1 MAGFGGFEGRT
12 AVVTGGASGIGLA
25 IARRLRAE
33 GMNLVIADID
43 AEALAAA
50 AAEINALAV
59 PVDVSRVGEVE
70 ALAEATLAA
79 HGSVDLI
86 CNNAGVG
93 PAGRLA
99 DLTLAD
105 WKWMLEV
112 NLWGV
117 IHGLHVFL
125 PLLKANPRG
134 GWVVNTASMGGLSP
148 VEGLGAYVTAKYGV
162 AGLTETLAL
171 ELASDGAKVGATLLC
186 PGPIR
191 TNIGRSMRH
200 RQGEAA
206 PGGLADVDVSTMAH
220 YRNAIPWRPP
230 EDAAE
235 AVVRALRQGALYAI
249 THPEQRDRIERR
261 MGALL
266 AAFEQE

>member
-86 CNNAGVG
+86 CNICNRPKRKRDFEAFYDALSGADIC
-93 PAGRLA
+93 PA
-99 DLTLAD
+99 
-105 WKWMLEV
+105 
-112 NLWGV
+112 
-117 IHGLHVFL
+117 
-125 PLLKANPRG
+125 
-134 GWVVNTASMGGLSP
+134 S
-148 VEGLGAYVTAKYGV
+148 
-162 AGLTETLAL
+162 
-171 ELASDGAKVGATLLC
+171 
-186 PGPIR
+186 
-191 TNIGRSMRH
+191 
-200 RQGEAA
+200 
-206 PGGLADVDVSTMAH
+206 
-220 YRNAIPWRPP
+220 
-230 EDAAE
+230 
-235 AVVRALRQGALYAI
+235 
-249 THPEQRDRIERR
+249 
-261 MGALL
+261 
-266 AAFEQE
+266 